1 MVLFDSMSDRGSLEG
16 ADMVFS
22 TATYNRPSVLP
33 FPHTDISK
41 TSHHAFFR
49 PPTKSRPH
57 PPHSHPGKARPKHFP
72 LPQSLNPLFLFHSHS
87 LTAESRRDIR
97 RKLPCNI
104 ALGRELAVQIVRTQ
118 TITALVRR
126 PRAANL
132 LTTLPHQLREV
143 VC

>member
-1 MVLFDSMSDRGSLEG
+1 MGLLKGLIWSS
-16 ADMVFS
+16 
-22 TATYNRPSVLP
+22 YNKPSVLP

-41 TSHHAFFR
+41 TSHDAFFR
-49 PPTKSRPH
+49 PQPRAALTLHIPILEKLGPNTS
-57 PPHSHPGKARPKHFP
+57 S
-72 LPQSLNPLFLFHSHS
+72 FLRASIHYFYSITTHS

-132 LTTLPHQLREV
+132 LTALPHQLREV